1 MGVAVQLR
9 VGVITLSIVEGTEM
23 IKIRPATES
32 DLPDIISIHVQ
43 SWKDAYAD
51 VLPAEF
57 IAGQL
62 DQELARHWRETE
74 IQNQDIVL
82 VAEQDTLVGFVAVWC
97 RPVPFI
103 DNLHVRPS
111 HRSKKIGS
119 ALMEAV
125 AQELIQKEH
134 KKAYLWVFES
144 NEKAKRFY
152 ERLGGTQKEQGPEN
166 VFGYEVLSR
175 KIEWDDLAKI
185 GENQ

>member
-1 MGVAVQLR
+1 
-9 VGVITLSIVEGTEM
+9 M

-32 DLPDIISIHVQ
+32 DLQDIISIHVE

-62 DQELARHWRETE
+62 HRELARHWRETE

-82 VAEQDTLVGFVAVWC
+82 VAQQDSLVGFIAVWC
-97 RPVPFI
+97 RPIPFI

-111 HRSKKIGS
+111 LRSKKIGS
-119 ALMEAV
+119 ALMKAV
-125 AQELIQKEH
+125 AQELTQKEH

-144 NEKAKRFY
+144 NEKAIRFY
-152 ERLGGTQKEQGPEN
+152 ERLGGTQKEQGPKN
-166 VFGYEVLSR
+166 IFGYEVPSR
-175 KIEWDDLAKI
+175 KIEWDDLATI
-185 GENQ
+185 GQSQ

>member
-1 MGVAVQLR
+1 
-9 VGVITLSIVEGTEM
+9 M

-32 DLPDIISIHVQ
+32 DLQDIISIHVE

-62 DQELARHWRETE
+62 HRELARHWRETE

-82 VAEQDTLVGFVAVWC
+82 VAEQDSLVGFIAVWC
-97 RPVPFI
+97 RPIPFI

-111 HRSKKIGS
+111 LRSKKIGS
-119 ALMEAV
+119 ALMKAV
-125 AQELIQKEH
+125 AQELTQKEY

-144 NEKAKRFY
+144 NEKAIRFY
-152 ERLGGTQKEQGPEN
+152 ERLGGTQKEQGPKN
-166 VFGYEVLSR
+166 IFGYEVPSR
-175 KIEWDDLAKI
+175 KIEWDDLATI
-185 GENQ
+185 GESQ